1 MEFIKKHKAQFIVGV
16 VCLILLI
23 LAFFAV
29 YRMFYPSSSKS
40 VYGSRLENAPEI
52 DNAVIEKIKN
62 EIIDSDLA
70 LEVTYETK
78 VATMKFFIDVKSD
91 TKLEEAKPLSQII
104 LDSLSTKVID
114 FYDIELFFT
123 VPSGEN
129 TNYPLIGYHSK
140 SSTEFSWVD
149 NVAEGD
155 EDEE

>member
-40 VYGSRLENAPEI
+40 PEI

-91 TKLEEAKPLSQII
+91 TKLEEAKQLSQII

-123 VPSGEN
+123 DPSGEN
-129 TNYPLIGYHSK
+129 TSYPLIGYHSK

>member
-16 VCLILLI
+16 VCLILLL

-40 VYGSRLENAPEI
+40 VYGDRLENAPEI

-70 LEVTYETK
+70 LEVSYETK
-78 VATMKFFIDVKSD
+78 VVTMKFFIDVKAD
-91 TKLEEAKPLSQII
+91 TKLEEAKQLSEIV
-104 LDSLSTKVID
+104 LNNLSTKIID
-114 FYDIELFFT
+114 FYDIEIFFT
-123 VPSGEN
+123 DPSREN

-140 SSTEFSWVD
+140 KAEEFSWVD
-149 NVAEGD
+149 NVTEGD
-155 EDEE
+155 DNEE

>member
-1 MEFIKKHKAQFIVGV
+1 
-16 VCLILLI
+16 
-23 LAFFAV
+23 
-29 YRMFYPSSSKS
+29 
-40 VYGSRLENAPEI
+40 
-52 DNAVIEKIKN
+52 
-62 EIIDSDLA
+62 
-70 LEVTYETK
+70 
-78 VATMKFFIDVKSD
+78 MKFFIDVKSD
-91 TKLEEAKPLSQII
+91 TKLEEAKQLSQII

-123 VPSGEN
+123 DPSGEN